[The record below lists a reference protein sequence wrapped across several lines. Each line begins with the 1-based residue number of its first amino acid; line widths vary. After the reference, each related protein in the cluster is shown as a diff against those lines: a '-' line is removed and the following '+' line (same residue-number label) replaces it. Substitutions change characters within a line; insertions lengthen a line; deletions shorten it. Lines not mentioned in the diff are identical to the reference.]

1 MTKIIDTHCHYN
13 MEPILGDV
21 AEHWQKSQEMGVEK
35 SIIVGARLEDSKLAI
50 KIASEYDGL
59 FASIGLH
66 PENFDEAIKNI
77 LRGDKYSQLEI
88 DNYLNKTL
96 SDFFEFANKI
106 LSEKTMGSENNK
118 LVAIGE
124 IGLDYYRLKTKGLKR
139 NLVVE
144 LQKNAF
150 IQMLEFAFNNNL
162 VAIIHVRD
170 LAERIEENAYYN
182 VLEIL
187 KTVIP
192 NLDKKITPKFVL
204 HCASGPVEYIKEALS
219 LGGYVGF
226 AGNITYHN
234 SQNLREILQIVPK
247 DKILIETDAPF
258 LIPES
263 QKNKEITDQYCE
275 PYMIKYTAEYL
286 ESEMGVNLDIIK
298 SNSEKLF
305 SI

>member
-13 MEPILGDV
+13 MEPILGD
-21 AEHWQKSQEMGVEK
+21 ATEHWQKSKKMGIEK
-35 SIIVGARLEDSKLAI
+35 SVVVGTNLIDSKLAI
-50 KIASEYDGL
+50 KISNENDGL

-77 LRGDKYSQLEI
+77 LHGDKFSQLEI
-88 DNYLNKTL
+88 DNYLNKSLT
-96 SDFFEFANKI
+96 DFFEFANKI
-106 LSEKTMGSENNK
+106 LSTKTLNEKNK

-144 LQKNAF
+144 LQKKAF
-150 IQMLEFAFNNNL
+150 TQLLEFAFKNNL

-170 LAERIEENAYYN
+170 LAERTEENAYYD
-182 VLEIL
+182 VLAIL
-187 KTVIP
+187 KSVIST
-192 NLDKKITPKFVL
+192 LDKKITPKFVL
-204 HCASGPVEYIKEALS
+204 HCASGPVDYIKEAIS

-263 QKNKEITDQYCE
+263 QKNTDNNDQYCE

-298 SNSEKLF
+298 RNSEKLF